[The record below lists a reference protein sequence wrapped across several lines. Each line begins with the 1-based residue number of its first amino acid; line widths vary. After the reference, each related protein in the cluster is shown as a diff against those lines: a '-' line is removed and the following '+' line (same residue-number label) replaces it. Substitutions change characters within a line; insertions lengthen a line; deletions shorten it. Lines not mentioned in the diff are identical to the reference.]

1 MPTSTSTPI
10 PGAPPESSGDVIDD
24 SGDPAGS
31 DISGEP
37 TLAYDSG
44 NGLGDEEG
52 AGVSPDGE
60 ELGADGL
67 PVSGYGPQEHP
78 GNSADVIALVAF
90 VAAVVMLGAGFTLQ
104 ARARRNDE

>member
-1 MPTSTSTPI
+1 VPTSTSTPI

-24 SGDPAGS
+24 SADPDGS

-78 GNSADVIALVAF
+78 GNSADMIALVAF
-90 VAAVVMLGAGFTLQ
+90 VVAVVMLGAGFTMQ
-104 ARARRNDE
+104 ARVRRNDK